1 MGILQDHQYASFNKR
16 KENKNKNVK
25 IWEKEE
31 TDEERLQ
38 AVFCPPLDSSLI
50 TAIWND
56 TYNYDASAEILSALA
71 EEANQA
77 LDLQEKEEQK
87 YVDESCST
95 SITTTT
101 ESEDENFTFLLNCFP
116 SLSIDDLKN
125 ALQSQDHDVEKAT
138 DLLLNRE
145 FLNHD
150 DDDNRTRST
159 KKKKKKK
166 KIVISG
172 QLPHAQT
179 SNDAYEEMAKIP
191 FNHWKQYDEVANMI
205 GRYFPNLTKFIIT
218 TCVQRCRGNVIA
230 SVKAIMQKA
239 PEEKPEHE
247 FNWASMKDLI
257 HVKRELEAI
266 MVDRSKLDV
275 HRVAVGT
282 IILLQGQDKSVD
294 QITQAAVEHFLTF
307 DVSQMELEARLEKM
321 ASEADSM
328 RVKAKQRGI
337 PVIPEYLSIH
347 NQKTYVEDN
356 PDECRDIAMQ
366 LIMERNELYRKAAAA
381 YRKARNK
388 GPEGGVAFYYSDIAR
403 EIDSKAKDWNMRAAR
418 ATVRQHRLRQNDD
431 HLLDLHG
438 LTIAEARVVLME
450 GVTQWWSRSQMQS
463 ARRLIQPLRIITGVG
478 KHSEYGE
485 SKLLP
490 MTMKFLRSEGY
501 GSSSVV
507 YNAVYKP
514 KNTRVALKMI
524 DFELFERNQI
534 DEVRR
539 ETALMALCKHPNIL
553 KVYGS
558 FMSGSK
564 LYIATPY
571 LSGGSCLDMMKS
583 GFEDGFEEITI
594 ATILKQ
600 ALEGIIYLH
609 KNGHIHRDVKA
620 GNLLMDNQGAVLL
633 SDFGVSSSLT
643 ENSEIRKTF
652 VGTPCW
658 MAPEVMEQ
666 SGYNLKADIWSFG
679 ITAIELATGHA
690 PFAKFPP
697 MKVLMMTLNQ
707 SPPTLNRKQTKHKY
721 SHTFKEMIDLCLQKD
736 PTKRPTADKL
746 VLHPFFKQAKKG
758 DYLVKSVLARVPPL
772 DQRTH
777 KKVEFKQT
785 HIESNTA
792 HWNFD
797 DDKHI
802 TFGGAVINNI
812 EIGLPSPVP
821 SEPETI
827 SPTRKSRFV
836 IEDLSH
842 ESYHVPESPPHDWQ
856 IGIGLGIS
864 DPQPDNEVKKGRFS
878 VNQLLKPEH
887 LLLDASSEMPRVTS
901 SENICKEG
909 RKSRFEV
916 QHLSQQESL
925 QANPESL
932 TKGNS
937 KNRDRVTSNYS
948 GKIGRFSIEKEEPV
962 AHETSPD
969 CRKKGRF
976 ELMGALP
983 SETFG
988 PHNHQPPTMSQNQ
1001 VETLLRKIEAQKFI
1015 LYNILH
1021 SMPSTDIQRLSS
1033 PIIEESYFQQKAT
1046 KSSMY
1051 NDMTSAIDD
1060 LQKILIS
1067 THQEKYKLLK
1077 ENEALKLEIEQ
1088 LKSKSSSI
1096 VIEH

>member
-1 MGILQDHQYASFNKR
+1 
-16 KENKNKNVK
+16 
-25 IWEKEE
+25 
-31 TDEERLQ
+31 
-38 AVFCPPLDSSLI
+38 
-50 TAIWND
+50 
-56 TYNYDASAEILSALA
+56 
-71 EEANQA
+71 
-77 LDLQEKEEQK
+77 
-87 YVDESCST
+87 
-95 SITTTT
+95 
-101 ESEDENFTFLLNCFP
+101 
-116 SLSIDDLKN
+116 
-125 ALQSQDHDVEKAT
+125 
-138 DLLLNRE
+138 
-145 FLNHD
+145 
-150 DDDNRTRST
+150 
-159 KKKKKKK
+159 
-166 KIVISG
+166 
-172 QLPHAQT
+172 
-179 SNDAYEEMAKIP
+179 
-191 FNHWKQYDEVANMI
+191 
-205 GRYFPNLTKFIIT
+205 
-218 TCVQRCRGNVIA
+218 
-230 SVKAIMQKA
+230 
-239 PEEKPEHE
+239 
-247 FNWASMKDLI
+247 
-257 HVKRELEAI
+257 
-266 MVDRSKLDV
+266 
-275 HRVAVGT
+275 
-282 IILLQGQDKSVD
+282 
-294 QITQAAVEHFLTF
+294 
-307 DVSQMELEARLEKM
+307 
-321 ASEADSM
+321 
-328 RVKAKQRGI
+328 
-337 PVIPEYLSIH
+337 
-347 NQKTYVEDN
+347 
-356 PDECRDIAMQ
+356 
-366 LIMERNELYRKAAAA
+366 
-381 YRKARNK
+381 
-388 GPEGGVAFYYSDIAR
+388 
-403 EIDSKAKDWNMRAAR
+403 
-418 ATVRQHRLRQNDD
+418 
-431 HLLDLHG
+431 
-438 LTIAEARVVLME
+438 
-450 GVTQWWSRSQMQS
+450 
-463 ARRLIQPLRIITGVG
+463 
-478 KHSEYGE
+478 
-485 SKLLP
+485 
-490 MTMKFLRSEGY
+490 
-501 GSSSVV
+501 
-507 YNAVYKP
+507 
-514 KNTRVALKMI
+514 MI

-558 FMSGSK
+558 FMNGSK

-571 LSGGSCLDMMKS
+571 LSG
-583 GFEDGFEEITI
+583 
-594 ATILKQ
+594 

-797 DDKHI
+797 DDKHT

-821 SEPETI
+821 SEPETM
-827 SPTRKSRFV
+827 SPTRKPRFV

-842 ESYHVPESPPHDWQ
+842 VSYHVPESPPHDWQ

-878 VNQLLKPEH
+878 VNQLIKPEH
-887 LLLDASSEMPRVTS
+887 LPLDASSEMPRVTS

-925 QANPESL
+925 QVNPESL

-948 GKIGRFSIEKEEPV
+948 GKIGRFSIEKEPV

-969 CRKKGRF
+969 RRKKGRF

-983 SETFG
+983 SETLG
-988 PHNHQPPTMSQNQ
+988 SHNHQPQTMSQNQ
-1001 VETLLRKIEAQKFI
+1001 IEILLRKIEAQKFI

-1033 PIIEESYFQQKAT
+1033 PIIEESYFQQKAA

-1051 NDMTSAIDD
+1051 NDMTSAIF
-1060 LQKILIS
+1060 LF
-1067 THQEKYKLLK
+1067 
-1077 ENEALKLEIEQ
+1077 
-1088 LKSKSSSI
+1088 
-1096 VIEH
+1096 